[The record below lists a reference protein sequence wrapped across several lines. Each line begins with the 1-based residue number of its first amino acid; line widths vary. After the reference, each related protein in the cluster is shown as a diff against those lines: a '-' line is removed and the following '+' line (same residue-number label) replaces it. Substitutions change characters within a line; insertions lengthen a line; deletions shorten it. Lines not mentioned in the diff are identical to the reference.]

1 MQRNG
6 AAELVDACEQSE
18 RWTKSKIATFPLFRT
33 CERPTEC
40 AVHCPE
46 ICPVGVDSVAYLE
59 HVRAPPPSR
68 RLLSMWPETRNL
80 HEEKRPKNVLIES
93 VCDENFVVR

>member
-6 AAELVDACEQSE
+6 AAKLDDACEQSE

-33 CERPTEC
+33 YGRPTEC
-40 AVHCPE
+40 VVHCPE

-59 HVRAPPPSR
+59 RARAPPPSR
-68 RLLSMWPETRNL
+68 RLLSMWPEMHSL
-80 HEEKRPKNVLIES
+80 HENRQKNVLIRS
-93 VCDENFVVR
+93 VRCENFVVR